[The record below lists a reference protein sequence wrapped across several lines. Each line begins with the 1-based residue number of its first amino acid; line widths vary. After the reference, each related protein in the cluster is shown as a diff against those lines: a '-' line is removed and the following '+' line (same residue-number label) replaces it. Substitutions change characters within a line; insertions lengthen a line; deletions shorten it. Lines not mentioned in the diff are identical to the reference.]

1 MEEASQQSKVV
12 RRRRSRAE
20 VVGLIQRFE
29 ASGQNLS
36 AFCQEHGLSRASMAS
51 MLRRH
56 QGRRVHGQERS
67 SSQGSPGFPAKFVS
81 VEIVDGGH
89 AASGR
94 SSLVVEL
101 PRGLRVILDRDF
113 DAVALERLLSVAA
126 KA

>member
-1 MEEASQQSKVV
+1 MEEASQQSRVV

-29 ASGQNLS
+29 ESGQNLS

-67 SSQGSPGFPAKFVS
+67 SSQGPPGWPAKFVS

-89 AASGR
+89 PASCR

-113 DAVALERLLSVAA
+113 DAVALERLLAVVS

>member
-1 MEEASQQSKVV
+1 MEEASQQSRVM

-20 VVGLIQRFE
+20 VPGLIKRFE
-29 ASGQNLS
+29 QSGQSLS
-36 AFCQEHGLSRASMAS
+36 AFCQQHALARASMAS

-56 QGRRVHGQERS
+56 RGSRAHGQEPS
-67 SSQGSPGFPAKFVS
+67 SSQGSSSFPAKFVS

-89 AASGR
+89 PASCR

-101 PRGLRVILDRDF
+101 PRGLRVFLDRDF
-113 DAVALERLLSVAA
+113 DAVALERLLAVEA

>member
-1 MEEASQQSKVV
+1 
-12 RRRRSRAE
+12 
-20 VVGLIQRFE
+20 
-29 ASGQNLS
+29 
-36 AFCQEHGLSRASMAS
+36 MAS

-67 SSQGSPGFPAKFVS
+67 SSQGQRSWPAKFVS

-89 AASGR
+89 PASCR

-113 DAVALERLLSVAA
+113 DAVALERLLAVAA